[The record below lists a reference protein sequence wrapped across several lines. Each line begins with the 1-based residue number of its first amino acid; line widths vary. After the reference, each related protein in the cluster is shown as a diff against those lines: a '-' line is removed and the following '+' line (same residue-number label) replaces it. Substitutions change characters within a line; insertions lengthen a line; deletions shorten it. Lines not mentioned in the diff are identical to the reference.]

1 MWKKI
6 INFFLRPVEEAAA
19 VPVRPVR
26 YYQQKLP
33 LE

>member
-6 INFFLRPVEEAAA
+6 INFFFRHVEEAAA